1 MEDAS
6 VHLVARWQ
14 EGDPQAAEELY
25 QRYAEQL
32 IALTYRRLPGKLAL
46 RVDPEDVVQSVYR
59 SFFAAARE
67 GRYVLQQSGDL
78 WRLLLTITVHKVQ
91 NRVKHHLAEKRDA
104 TRDVSVDG
112 EASVYGVPMGV
123 LAREPS
129 PDEAV
134 MLTDLL
140 EQVLAPFT
148 PGQRRMIE
156 LKLQGYPLEEIATEV
171 GTCRRT
177 VCRALERFKDELSR
191 RYAEA

>member
-1 MEDAS
+1 MDEAS

-14 EGDPQAAEELY
+14 EGDAQAADELY

-67 GRYVLQQSGDL
+67 GRFVLQQSGDL
-78 WRLLLTITVHKVQ
+78 WRLLLTITIRKVQ
-91 NRVKHHLAEKRDA
+91 NRLKHHLADKRDL
-104 TRDVSVDG
+104 TRESSADGSVHG
-112 EASVYGVPMGV
+112 IALEV

-134 MLTDLL
+134 ALADLMEQTL
-140 EQVLAPFT
+140 EPFT
-148 PGQRRMIE
+148 ATQRRVIE
-156 LKLQGYPLEEIATEV
+156 LRLQGYPLEEIAADV

-177 VCRALERFKDELSR
+177 VCRVLERFKEHLSSR
-191 RYAEA
+191 MDPEP